1 MAPVKITLAFLGI
14 DLDTEKQEARLPD
27 EKLEK
32 CFNLVEA
39 FLHRKNVTLE
49 EIHSLCGLLNI
60 ACQVIHTGQA
70 FLRRLFKLT
79 RELER
84 PNRRVK
90 LKRGCKDDLKVW
102 WEFKKNFSGK
112 CFFLDEKFLNSDRV
126 NLYTDASGVHG

>member
-1 MAPVKITLAFLGI
+1 MAQGKTVGPATTLTFLGI
-14 DLDTEKQEARLPD
+14 ELDTEKQEARLPD

-32 CFNLVEA
+32 CFNLVEV
-39 FLHRKNVTLE
+39 FLHRKKVTLE

-79 RELER
+79 RELEK

-102 WEFKKNFSGK
+102 WEFKKNTSWMKSF
-112 CFFLDEKFLNSDRV
+112 
-126 NLYTDASGVHG
+126 